1 MPQSYVGR
9 GLSFPLR
16 LNDRDRL
23 SMVQDDAD
31 IRQSI
36 QIIIMTIPGERVMR
50 PNFGCQ
56 IHELIFHPANWHT
69 ATTAER
75 YVREAL
81 EMWEPRISVEEII
94 VTPANDGEG
103 QLIIDIKYQIK
114 GQPDKRSLV
123 YPFYLVPQDEGQE
136 QE

>member
-9 GLSFPLR
+9 GLSFPIR
-16 LNDRDRL
+16 LSDRDRL

-31 IRQSI
+31 IRQAI

-56 IHELIFHPANWHT
+56 IHELIFHPANWQT
-69 ATTAER
+69 AQVAER
-75 YVREAL
+75 YVREAI
-81 EMWEPRISVEEII
+81 ETWEPRITLENVL
-94 VTPANDGEG
+94 VTPNNNEYGA
-103 QLIIDIKYQIK
+103 LVIDIEYQIK

-123 YPFYLVPQDEGQE
+123 YPFYLVPPDEKE
-136 QE
+136 E